1 MSAEPNT
8 PAPGDA
14 QRLPLVL
21 AGVALAGTVA
31 VSLLAW
37 HTHQSLAN
45 LAQSAGGRV
54 ADLGSELAQSRETL
68 AGAQASLRTQLAR
81 LEALEAR
88 VVELGEGRAAVEE
101 IHRELVRSADDR
113 LIAEAEQLIILAS
126 QQLQLAGN
134 VRAALTALQAADQR
148 LARSDKPPVA
158 NLRRALLA
166 DMERL
171 QALPLVDTVGL
182 ALRLDQLINAV
193 DALPLVTAELPR
205 APVAAKRVEG
215 VPSGLAAIAREFWN
229 DLKSLVRVREISP
242 GEAVLLAP
250 EQAYFLKENLKLR
263 LLAARVSLL
272 ARDEARFREDVR
284 AAQAWVGK
292 YADTRAKSG
301 AAALTALAQLAESPV
316 VIATPDINASLAA
329 ARAARERR

>member
-1 MSAEPNT
+1 MSAEPTT
-8 PAPGDA
+8 PASA
-14 QRLPLVL
+14 HSQRLPLVL
-21 AGVALAGTVA
+21 AGVALAGTVGVA
-31 VSLLAW
+31 VLAW
-37 HTHQSLAN
+37 QTHRSLAN

-113 LIAEAEQLIILAS
+113 LVAEAEQLIILAS

-134 VRAALTALQAADQR
+134 VKAALAAMQAADQR

-182 ALRLDQLINAV
+182 TLRLDQLINAV
-193 DALPLVTAELPR
+193 DALPLVTAESPR
-205 APVAAKRVEG
+205 APAAAKRVEG
-215 VPSGLAAIAREFWN
+215 APAGLAAIAREFWN

-292 YADTRAKSG
+292 YADTRAKPG
-301 AAALTALAQLAESPV
+301 AAALAALAQLAESPV

>member
-1 MSAEPNT
+1 MSVEPVTSASGN
-8 PAPGDA
+8 PP
-14 QRLPLVL
+14 RLPLVL
-21 AGVALAGTVA
+21 AGISLACTVGVA
-31 VSLLAW
+31 LLAW
-37 HTHQSLAN
+37 QTHRSLAN

-68 AGAQASLRTQLAR
+68 ASAQASLRTQLAR

-88 VVELGEGRAAVEE
+88 VAELTEGRAAVEG
-101 IHRELVRSADDR
+101 IYRELMRSADDR
-113 LIAEAEQLIILAS
+113 LVAEAEQLIILAS

-134 VRAALTALQAADQR
+134 VKAALTAMQAADQR

-158 NLRRALLA
+158 TLRRALLA

-182 ALRLDQLINAV
+182 TLRLDQLINAV
-193 DALPLVTAELPR
+193 DALPLVTAASPR
-205 APVAAKRVEG
+205 TPAAAKRVEG
-215 VPSGLAAIAREFWN
+215 APPGLAAVAREFWN
-229 DLKSLVRVREISP
+229 DLKSLVRIREISS

-272 ARDEARFREDVR
+272 ARDEARFREDIR

-292 YADTRAKSG
+292 YADTRAKPG
-301 AAALTALAQLAESPV
+301 AAAFAALGQLAESPV
-316 VIATPDINASLAA
+316 VIATPDINASIAA